1 MPRKTRMY
9 IPGVPAHIVQRGNN
23 RQACFFTDSDYLY
36 YQNVLGEG
44 LRRYGAELHAYC
56 LMGNHV
62 HLLITPHYEDSIS
75 RVIQHLG
82 RQYVQYVNRSQSRS
96 GTLWEGRHKG
106 SVIDAQSYLLNCYR
120 YVELNPVRAS
130 MVACP
135 EQYRWSSYHHN
146 ALGKTD
152 PLITE
157 HPIYQ
162 QLGASPS
169 EQRDYYGQLVQL
181 ALDKPVVLKIGE
193 CLSANRVL
201 GGALFRQKVE
211 AELGR
216 RFNNGALGRPTGQK

>member
-23 RQACFFTDSDYLY
+23 RQACFFSDADYLY
-36 YQNVLGEG
+36 YQKVLGEG
-44 LRRYGAELHAYC
+44 LRRYGADLHAYC

-62 HLLITPHYEDSIS
+62 HLLITPNYEDSIS

-82 RQYVQYVNRSQSRS
+82 RQYVQYINRNQLRS

-106 SVIDAQSYLLNCYR
+106 SVIDAEPYLLNCYR
-120 YVELNPVRAS
+120 YIELNPVRAS
-130 MVACP
+130 IVACP
-135 EQYRWSSYHHN
+135 EQYRWTSYHYN
-146 ALGKTD
+146 ALGKKD

-162 QLGASPS
+162 QLGVFHSDK
-169 EQRDYYGQLVQL
+169 RDYYGQLVQL
-181 ALDKPVVLKIGE
+181 ALDKQVMLNIGE

-201 GGALFRQKVE
+201 GGARFRQRVE
-211 AELGR
+211 ADLGR